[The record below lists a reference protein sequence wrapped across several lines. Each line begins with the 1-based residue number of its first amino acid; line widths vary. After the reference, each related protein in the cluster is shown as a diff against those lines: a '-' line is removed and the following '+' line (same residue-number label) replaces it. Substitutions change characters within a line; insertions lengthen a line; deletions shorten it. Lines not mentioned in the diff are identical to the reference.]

1 MNTYYLIL
9 SACALIIG
17 SYLINLY
24 TNKRGIPSVL
34 VLLVAGIL
42 CREVLKINNVDVS
55 FPRQPVELLGIIGL
69 IMIVLEAGLDITIT
83 NKHQLKLV
91 RNAFFSAIM
100 ILLLS
105 AAVCSAFIYYYLSE
119 PLLNCIVYSIPF
131 SIVSS
136 AIVLPSVSHLSDE
149 KKEFLVYE
157 TSFSDILG
165 IMLFN
170 YVIAGNILEA
180 ASIGWFLGSVL
191 FGLIISV
198 VLSLLLLYLLTRIT
212 TKVRFFLIFAV
223 LIFLYAG
230 GKLLHLPALVV
241 ILLFGLTVSNF
252 ENRFLLKFKQWIEPK
267 KAAEVRVLLHS
278 VTAETSFLV
287 RTFFFFMFGLSIDIH
302 LILDANVVIAG
313 SSMVILLFFIRY
325 LYLRFFLKAHIFPE
339 LFFMPRGLI
348 TILLFYSIPS
358 TLRLKDF
365 NEGILLFVILATGLV
380 MTAGSL
386 LYGKKDIVAINDE
399 NPVAE

>member
-1 MNTYYLIL
+1 ML
-9 SACALIIG
+9 
-17 SYLINLY
+17 
-24 TNKRGIPSVL
+24 
-34 VLLVAGIL
+34 
-42 CREVLKINNVDVS
+42 
-55 FPRQPVELLGIIGL
+55 
-69 IMIVLEAGLDITIT
+69 
-83 NKHQLKLV
+83 
-91 RNAFFSAIM
+91 FFSALM

-105 AAVCSAFIYYYLSE
+105 AAVCSTFLYYYLKE
-119 PLLNCIVYSIPF
+119 PLMNCLVYSIPF

-136 AIVLPSVSHLSDE
+136 AIVLPSVSHLSEE

-170 YVIAGNILEA
+170 YIIAGSVLEP
-180 ASIGWFLGSVL
+180 ASIGRFFGSIL
-191 FGLIISV
+191 FGLLTSMI
-198 VLSLLLLYLLTRIT
+198 LSLLLLYLLTHIT

-252 ENRFLLKFKQWIEPK
+252 ENRLFLKFKRWIKPE

-302 LILDANVVIAG
+302 LLFDVNVLIGG
-313 SSMVILLFFIRY
+313 SSMVLLLFFIRY
-325 LYLRFFLKAHIFPE
+325 LYLRFFLKAHILPE

-365 NEGILLFVILATGLV
+365 NEGILLFVILATGLI

-386 LYGKKDIVAINDE
+386 FYGKKDIVLINDE
-399 NPVAE
+399 NPSTE